1 MARLLDTID
10 EKEKAELEKKAKE
23 ENSQN
28 GDKGKTKKR
37 PTVTQIIPR
46 EGRKDKTISAK
57 VNSAMYNVF
66 TDICKVQGL
75 SNNSCLN
82 MILSDYV
89 REKKYLLD
97 EE

>member
-1 MARLLDTID
+1 MRLLDT
-10 EKEKAELEKKAKE
+10 LEYQENSDSQEYEYQGVKAKK
-23 ENSQN
+23 
-28 GDKGKTKKR
+28 DKSNKLKKR
-37 PTVTQIIPR
+37 AVVTQIIPR
-46 EGRKDKTISAK
+46 DGIKDKVISAK